1 MRVVV
6 EGLAHRFPGTDLLF
20 EHLDFVAEPG
30 STIAVCGPSGCG
42 KSTLLSILAGWE
54 KPYAGTVTREGVNRV
69 GWVFQNPYG
78 VAERTALDHV
88 VFPLL
93 AKGMRRKEAEPKAL
107 EAMGLFDL
115 EYAADRRFSD
125 LSGGEAQRLML
136 ARAVC
141 SKPDMLL
148 VDEPTAQ
155 LDTRTAHSVSHV
167 LNNLS
172 GQGMIV
178 LVATHDPDTRDACDR
193 VLDLADY
200 APGGSKSQEPELER
214 QFTSGRKEKTA
225 RNYLEKLSESD
236 YTGKRILLVEDN
248 ELNREIAGEI
258 LQMTGA
264 EVEIAENGKIAVEKV
279 EASPKGSY
287 DLVFMDIQ
295 MPVMNGYEATA
306 AIRSLPGEK
315 GKLPIVAMTA
325 NAFAEDVQ
333 LAKNTGMNGHIA
345 KPLDM
350 NKLNDVLESW
360 L

>member
-1 MRVVV
+1 MPRVACEHVPCILEGIVAGVFEGMHMRVVA

-54 KPYAGTVTREGVNRV
+54 KPYAGTVVREGVERV

-93 AKGMRRKEAEPKAL
+93 AKGMRRKEAESKAL

-115 EYAADRRFSD
+115 EYAAGRRFCD

-155 LDTRTAHSVSHV
+155 LDTRTARSVSHV

-178 LVATHDPDTRDACDR
+178 LVATHDPETRDACDR

-200 APGGSKSQEPELER
+200 APGGSKSQDPE
-214 QFTSGRKEKTA
+214 QDPGRNSEGKATISCEK
-225 RNYLEKLSESD
+225 S
-236 YTGKRILLVEDN
+236 
-248 ELNREIAGEI
+248 
-258 LQMTGA
+258 
-264 EVEIAENGKIAVEKV
+264 
-279 EASPKGSY
+279 
-287 DLVFMDIQ
+287 
-295 MPVMNGYEATA
+295 
-306 AIRSLPGEK
+306 
-315 GKLPIVAMTA
+315 
-325 NAFAEDVQ
+325 
-333 LAKNTGMNGHIA
+333 NT
-345 KPLDM
+345 KPQ
-350 NKLNDVLESW
+350 S
-360 L
+360 